1 MDEVGRSH
9 IIRNFLSKDVLDLFF
24 HYSYMLA
31 KKDNVYNVGSSNM
44 NYSKEEICQ
53 AIAEKTNAHVH
64 YAEIG
69 EDADKR
75 NYVVSYKKIN
85 DLGFETTI
93 GIHEGID
100 EIIEAL
106 NVVDFRDPYVNVK
119 RMF

>member
-1 MDEVGRSH
+1 M
-9 IIRNFLSKDVLDLFF
+9 
-24 HYSYMLA
+24 
-31 KKDNVYNVGSSNM
+31 
-44 NYSKEEICQ
+44 
-53 AIAEKTNAHVH
+53 
-64 YAEIG
+64 
-69 EDADKR
+69 
-75 NYVVSYKKIN
+75 VSYKKIN